1 MKKKAGMILLIF
13 AVLFLA
19 PVTARA
25 DKLEGS
31 SDWIVVF
38 TGDSKMES
46 NFTASDLNQVMNG
59 MQPGDS
65 AVITLKMRND
75 NSADTDWYMMNEVV
89 SSLERSTE
97 ASAAAGAAYT
107 YKLVYTGPDGR
118 QKELYNS
125 DKVGGDQ
132 TTDNDE
138 TGLEQATNALKDY
151 LYLGTL
157 KSRQSGRIVLE
168 IALDGNSVSN
178 AYQDTRADL
187 QMQFAVELANTGGG
201 RPRTVRTGDETDL
214 APLVLASFV
223 SGLVLMII
231 AGSRWKK
238 RDDGRERRRA

>member
-1 MKKKAGMILLIF
+1 M
-13 AVLFLA
+13 LFSA
-19 PVTARA
+19 SITARA

-46 NFTASDLNQVMNG
+46 NFTVSDLNHVMNG

-75 NSADTDWYMMNEVV
+75 NGADTDWYMMNEVV

-132 TTDNDE
+132 TIGGQE
-138 TGLEQATNALKDY
+138 AEEKGLEQATNALKDY

-157 KSRQSGRIVLE
+157 KNRQSGMIVLE
-168 IALDGNSVSN
+168 IALDGNSVNN
-178 AYQDTRADL
+178 AYQDTRANL

-214 APLVLASFV
+214 APLIFASFV
-223 SGLVLMII
+223 SGLVLMVI
-231 AGSRWKK
+231 AGSRWK
-238 RDDGRERRRA
+238 RRNDGREGRRA